1 MQIIF
6 KNELLVDLYTNQ
18 KTNSNLLQPDII
30 KSYRKTIAK
39 LNKCQNI
46 NELNYYK
53 GLKYQR
59 LRGNL
64 FGYSAV
70 RLNSKYRLIF
80 RELVVNNLSIYTDT
94 LEIVEIS
101 NHYQ

>member
-6 KNELLVDLYTNQ
+6 KNQLLVDLFTKQ
-18 KTNSNLLQPDII
+18 KSNSKLIQPDII
-30 KSYRKTIAK
+30 KSYRKTIVK

-53 GLKYQR
+53 CLKYQR
-59 LRGNL
+59 LKGNL
-64 FGYSAV
+64 IGYSAV

-80 RELVVNNLSIYTDT
+80 RELVVNNLSINTDT
-94 LEIVEIS
+94 LEIIEIS

>member
-1 MQIIF
+1 MEIIF
-6 KNELLVDLYTNQ
+6 KNQLLVDLFTNE
-18 KTNSNLLQPDII
+18 KINSKQFQPDII
-30 KSYRKTIAK
+30 KSYKKTIAK

-46 NELNYYK
+46 YELNYYK
-53 GLKYQR
+53 GLKYQL

-64 FGYSAV
+64 LGYSAV

-80 RELVVNNLSIYTDT
+80 RELVVNHLSIYTDT
-94 LEIVEIS
+94 LEIIEIS

>member
-6 KNELLVDLYTNQ
+6 KNQLLIDLFTKQ
-18 KTNSNLLQPDII
+18 KTNSKLLQPDII
-30 KSYRKTIAK
+30 KSYRKIIVK

-46 NELNYYK
+46 NELSYYK
-53 GLKYQR
+53 GLNYQR
-59 LRGNL
+59 LKGNL
-64 FGYSAV
+64 LGYSAV

-80 RELVVNNLSIYTDT
+80 RELVVNNLSINTDT
-94 LEIVEIS
+94 LEIIEIS